1 MLVYKRRTYA
11 KAEQRSAADCS
22 FVQPAFLPNR
32 FVICTLAE
40 FMNRLQHEPLLI
52 SDIMLE
58 SMHERKQLRGVVN
71 EQLKTAGCTLQ
82 LN

>member
-1 MLVYKRRTYA
+1 
-11 KAEQRSAADCS
+11 
-22 FVQPAFLPNR
+22 
-32 FVICTLAE
+32 
-40 FMNRLQHEPLLI
+40 MNCLQHEPLLI